1 MQIIDNTKL
10 NAKRNLNLFCFVCIL
25 LYLCTHYKQVRMI
38 SKNKIKYIRS
48 LELKKNRNK
57 EGVFVA
63 EGHKVVDDL
72 LALQPALLIVATAEW
87 LKGKQLGAETEVIEV
102 TDEELKKVSFLQH
115 PQQVLAVFRQDQAT
129 TIDSFGF
136 SGIDTTELGLAL
148 DGVQD
153 PGNLGTIIRIADWF
167 GITHIYCSQD
177 TADVYNPKVVQAT
190 MGSIARVKVE
200 YGNLLGLVES
210 LSADVPV
217 YGTLLD
223 GENIYQQPL
232 ENRGLIV
239 MGNEGKGISP
249 ALAQKVNRRLL
260 IPNFPE
266 GRPTADSLNVA
277 IATAITCAEFRRQWK

>member
-1 MQIIDNTKL
+1 
-10 NAKRNLNLFCFVCIL
+10 
-25 LYLCTHYKQVRMI
+25 MI

-57 EGVFVA
+57 EGKFVA
-63 EGHKVVDDL
+63 EGFKVVDDL
-72 LALQPALLIVATAEW
+72 LALQPADLIVATQEW
-87 LKGKQLGAETEVIEV
+87 LHGKHLADQTEVIEV
-102 TDEELKKVSFLQH
+102 TEEELKKVSFLQH
-115 PQQVLAVFRQDQAT
+115 PQQVLAVFRQAQDG
-129 TIDSFGF
+129 DF
-136 SGIDTTELGLAL
+136 SINTQELSLAL

-200 YGNLLGLVES
+200 YGDLLGLVES
-210 LSADVPV
+210 LPADVPV

-223 GENIYQQPL
+223 GDNIYQQQL

-249 ALAQKVNRRLL
+249 ALAKKVNRRLL

-266 GRPTADSLNVA
+266 GRATADSLNVA
-277 IATAITCAEFRRQWK
+277 IATAITCSEFRRNF

>member
-1 MQIIDNTKL
+1 
-10 NAKRNLNLFCFVCIL
+10 
-25 LYLCTHYKQVRMI
+25 MI

-57 EGVFVA
+57 EGKFVA
-63 EGHKVVDDL
+63 EGFKVVDDL
-72 LALQPALLIVATAEW
+72 LALQPADLIVATQEW
-87 LKGKQLGAETEVIEV
+87 LHGKHLADQTEVIEV
-102 TDEELKKVSFLQH
+102 TEEELKKVSFLQH
-115 PQQVLAVFRQDQAT
+115 PQQVLAVFRQAT
-129 TIDSFGF
+129 
-136 SGIDTTELGLAL
+136 SGDYSINTSELSLAL

-200 YGNLLGLVES
+200 YGNLLALVES
-210 LSADVPV
+210 LPADVPV

-223 GENIYQQPL
+223 GDNIYQQQL

-249 ALAQKVNRRLL
+249 ALAKKVNRRLL

-266 GRPTADSLNVA
+266 GRATADSLNVA
-277 IATAITCAEFRRQWK
+277 IATAITCSEFRRNF

>member
-1 MQIIDNTKL
+1 
-10 NAKRNLNLFCFVCIL
+10 
-25 LYLCTHYKQVRMI
+25 MI

-57 EGVFVA
+57 EGKFVA
-63 EGHKVVDDL
+63 EGFKVVDDL
-72 LALQPALLIVATAEW
+72 LALQPADLIVATQEW
-87 LKGKQLGAETEVIEV
+87 LHGKHLADQTEVIEV
-102 TDEELKKVSFLQH
+102 TEEELKKVSFLQH
-115 PQQVLAVFRQDQAT
+115 PQQVLAVFRQAQDG
-129 TIDSFGF
+129 DF
-136 SGIDTTELGLAL
+136 SINTQELSLAL

-167 GITHIYCSQD
+167 GVTHIYCSQD

-200 YGNLLGLVES
+200 YGNLLALVES
-210 LSADVPV
+210 LPADVPV

-223 GENIYQQPL
+223 GDNIYQQQL

-249 ALAQKVNRRLL
+249 ALAKKVNRRLL

-266 GRPTADSLNVA
+266 GRATADSLNVA
-277 IATAITCAEFRRQWK
+277 IATAITCSEFRRTKSL